1 MKQLHHCFSGASI
14 TVAIIFS
21 TAVANEMGR
30 GRENGGGRIEDTM
43 TFCDRQRCANI
54 ERQLSEVPVGT
65 SFLLITCSA
74 NYLQEFRADVCD
86 LN

>member
-1 MKQLHHCFSGASI
+1 MHRAFHHCRSGASV

-21 TAVANEMGR
+21 TAVASEMG
-30 GRENGGGRIEDTM
+30 GNGAGRIEGMM
-43 TFCDRQRCANI
+43 TFCGRQRCANI